1 MKLKL
6 ITYPIL
12 RSIARYTVSS
22 LLIPFTSTNP
32 TNVSERTIRVCGSSQ
47 PFSALVAALSKARG
61 REYDVTY
68 LDPAEAAE
76 KQEEARRA
84 GDELGEMMWSIRP
97 LVASGYGVADGDGS
111 GRLDNG
117 LFGFTPETVEETFRR
132 VYTDSNGTSS

>member
-1 MKLKL
+1 MC
-6 ITYPIL
+6 
-12 RSIARYTVSS
+12 SIARYTASSSS
-22 LLIPFTSTNP
+22 LLVPFTSTNP
-32 TNVSERTIRVCGSSQ
+32 TNPSERTIRICGSSQ

-61 REYDVTY
+61 REYTATY

-76 KQEEARRA
+76 KQDEARHA

-132 VYTDSNGTSS
+132 VYAASNANQ